1 VTVTLRD
8 LLGEGGPVPVLDLA
22 YDSRRV
28 QPGALFFCVPGLER
42 DGHDFARDA
51 VRRGAVALVVEQPL
65 GLGVPEIRVP
75 DVRSAMP
82 LIAAR
87 FHAHPSG
94 SLEVVGVTG
103 TNGKTTT
110 TFMLRA
116 ILEAAGRR
124 CGLLGT
130 VKASVAGEE
139 TPPALTTPEA
149 IDLQRNLRAM
159 VDAGQDACV
168 MEVSSH
174 GLALRR
180 VDQVLFAAAIFTN
193 LTQDHL
199 DFHETMGAYF
209 GAKRALFVDR
219 PGTPVVNIDDPHGRS
234 LALQDGSV
242 TFALDRPA
250 DFRAVSV
257 QTSLAGSSA
266 RVLSPG
272 GEYALT
278 LPLPGRHNVANALGA
293 IAAAAALGICED
305 VACEAL
311 AASPDVPGRFE
322 RIDAGQPF
330 AVVVDFAHTPDALAH
345 TLATAREIA
354 DGRVICVFGCAGG
367 RDPDTR
373 APMGAIATE
382 LADVVILTMDDPRS
396 ESPEALVADIQ
407 RGTDGR
413 ELVIADRA
421 SAISHAMELAAEGDV
436 VLIAG
441 RGHERTQTIE
451 GRTRVLDDATEA
463 RRALVQRRRAAAS
476 R

>member
-1 VTVTLRD
+1 MIATLQA
-8 LLGEGGPVPVLDLA
+8 LLGEGGHQHVLHLA

-28 QPGALFFCVPGLER
+28 RPGTLFFCVPGLER
-42 DGHDFARDA
+42 DGHDFAVDA
-51 VRRGAVALVVEQPL
+51 VRRGAVALVVERPL

-82 LIAAR
+82 LVAAR
-87 FHAHPSG
+87 FHGHPSA

-130 VKASVAGEE
+130 VKASVGGKEM
-139 TPPALTTPEA
+139 PPTLTTPEA
-149 IDLQRNLRAM
+149 IDLQASLRAM

-180 VDQVLFAAAIFTN
+180 VDQVRFVAAIFTN

-209 GAKRALFVDR
+209 GAKRGLLVDR
-219 PGTPVVNIDDPHGRS
+219 PGIPVVNVDDPHGRA

-242 TFALDRPA
+242 TFALDRSA

-257 QTSLAGSSA
+257 QTSLAGSRA
-266 RVLSPG
+266 IVRSPA
-272 GEYALT
+272 GEHELI
-278 LPLPGRHNVANALGA
+278 LPLPGRHNVSNALGA
-293 IAAAAALGICED
+293 LAAAAALGVSEE
-305 VACEAL
+305 VARDAF
-311 AASPDVPGRFE
+311 AAFPGVPGRFE
-322 RIDAGQPF
+322 RVDAGQPF
-330 AVVVDFAHTPDALAH
+330 AVVVDFAHTPDALAQ

-367 RDPDTR
+367 RDPETR

-382 LADVVILTMDDPRS
+382 LADVVVLTTDDARS
-396 ESPEALVADIQ
+396 ERPEALVADIQ

-421 SAISHAMELAAEGDV
+421 SAIFLAVELADEGDV

-441 RGHERTQTIE
+441 RGHERTQTVEDRIK
-451 GRTRVLDDATEA
+451 VLDDATEA
-463 RRALVQRRRAAAS
+463 RRALLQRLGAAAG

>member
-8 LLGEGGPVPVLDLA
+8 LFREGGPIPVLDLA

-28 QPGALFFCVPGLER
+28 RPGTLFFCVRGLER

-51 VRRGAVALVVEQPL
+51 VRRGAVALVVERPL
-65 GLGVPEIRVP
+65 RLGVPEIRVP

-82 LIAAR
+82 LVAAR
-87 FHAHPSG
+87 FHDHPSG
-94 SLEVVGVTG
+94 SLEVIGVTG

-130 VKASVAGEE
+130 VKDSVGGQE

-149 IDLQRNLRAM
+149 IDLQASLRAM

-174 GLALRR
+174 GLTLRR
-180 VDQVLFAAAIFTN
+180 VDQVRFAAAIFTN

-219 PGTPVVNIDDPHGRS
+219 PGTPVVNLDDPHGRA

-257 QTSLAGSSA
+257 QASLAGSSA
-266 RVLSPG
+266 VVRSPA
-272 GEYALT
+272 GEHALT

-293 IAAAAALGICED
+293 IAAAAALGIGED
-305 VACEAL
+305 VARDAL
-311 AASPDVPGRFE
+311 AAFPGVAGRFE
-322 RIDAGQPF
+322 RVDSGQPF

-345 TLATAREIA
+345 TLATAREIV

-367 RDPDTR
+367 RDRDTR

-407 RGTDGR
+407 KGTNGR
-413 ELVIADRA
+413 ELVIAERA
-421 SAISHAMELAAEGDV
+421 TAISHAVELATEGDL

>member
-1 VTVTLRD
+1 MTATLQG
-8 LLGEGGPVPVLDLA
+8 LLGEGGDQRVLHLA

-28 QPGALFFCVPGLER
+28 RPGTLFFCVSGLER
-42 DGHDFARDA
+42 DGHDFAGDA
-51 VRRGAVALVVEQPL
+51 VRRGAVAVVVERPL

-82 LIAAR
+82 LVAAR
-87 FHAHPSG
+87 FHGHPSD
-94 SLEVVGVTG
+94 SLEVIGVTG

-130 VKASVAGEE
+130 VKASVGREE
-139 TPPALTTPEA
+139 MSPALTTPEA
-149 IDLQRNLRAM
+149 IDLQASLRAM
-159 VDAGQDACV
+159 VDAGQNACV

-180 VDQVLFAAAIFTN
+180 VDQVRFAAAIFTN

-209 GAKRALFVDR
+209 GAKRGLLVDR
-219 PGTPVVNIDDPHGRS
+219 PGIPVVNLDDAHGRA
-234 LALQDGSV
+234 LALQEGSV

-257 QTSLAGSSA
+257 QTSLAGSTAIVQSPA
-266 RVLSPG
+266 GEHELS
-272 GEYALT
+272 
-278 LPLPGRHNVANALGA
+278 LPLPGRHNVANAMGA
-293 IAAAAALGICED
+293 VAAAAALGVGERIARD
-305 VACEAL
+305 AL
-311 AASPDVPGRFE
+311 AAFPGVPGRFE
-322 RIDAGQPF
+322 RVDAGQPF
-330 AVVVDFAHTPDALAH
+330 SVVVDFAHTPDALAH

-382 LADVVILTMDDPRS
+382 LADVVVLTMDDPRS
-396 ESPEALVADIQ
+396 ESPEALVAAIQ

-421 SAISHAMELAAEGDV
+421 SAISHAVGLAGEGDV

-441 RGHERTQTIE
+441 RGHECTQTVD
-451 GRTRVLDDATEA
+451 GRTRMLDDATEA
-463 RRALVQRRRAAAS
+463 RRALLARRGETAR